1 MSKKVKLLF
10 FLVVLSLVLLSGA
23 SFITL
28 TSIESAKRENEI
40 SKLKM
45 EGLSATL
52 RILQSDLNDTL
63 NKTEE
68 QAQAINKYQ
77 EIISEWSK
85 ATPSVNESVKII
97 TEAYEDVVL
106 HSHLF
111 NSEDIKGLEDVM
123 MDALYGAIRSTDPLS
138 IAKEFEGK
146 IIKLNERRYDNIIKS
161 KIEIIKKNGVAFP
174 EDVKNYEELKAYFD
188 SFIEYAMVIESFKN
202 LGLDLEIAHL
212 EELIDADEE
221 SDLAKSFEKAVAE
234 IQTPI
239 TLETSLENARSAW
252 NALCNALEE
261 GDELAQSTNNSR
273 DLLDTY
279 EARINQLKV
288 AKVDADII
296 NGKISGLKIG
306 ANLATKNAIIEIE
319 AEISAWIKKFEIDK
333 ANESMVN
340 DLTATKNAYENALMD
355 LRNLYDNYKK
365 AVEGIGRV
373 GVNSKS
379 AIDDAFKLYDK
390 MKFYVDTNELFS
402 FTGKNTVEALFYTL
416 KNASDEYNYL
426 VSLINTIRAEIERI
440 HSADPQI
447 SYADITALNEKVDEL
462 LKIESSINVLNTE
475 KTNYVDLLD
484 KARLLPHKNEA
495 FLEIKDTY
503 DEYYAR
509 ANNNRELILLI
520 VEIKD
525 SSLNSVEK
533 AKSVEEIKTIVE
545 KTKSDFENCFE

>member
-10 FLVVLSLVLLSGA
+10 FLVVLSLVLLSVA

-28 TSIESAKRENEI
+28 TSIENAKRENEV

-68 QAQAINKYQ
+68 QAQVINKYQ

-97 TEAYEDVVL
+97 TESYEDVVL

-188 SFIEYAMVIESFKN
+188 SFIEDAMVIESFKN